1 MKEKHFDIPELEICC
16 FNLSSAMAAQAGGA
30 DRIELCSAL
39 GVGGV
44 TPSAGLIKHCV
55 QQLDIPVHV
64 LVRPRAGDFLYSDKE
79 MAIILDDI
87 AMCKDLGAKAV
98 VVGFLKADGS
108 IDQVQLQAAVRVAE
122 GMKVVFHRAFDMCK
136 TPMDAIEVL
145 KQYPVDYLLSSGQQA
160 TALEGASLLKDMH
173 DACKGSQLK
182 IMAGAGVR
190 VHNIAELSA
199 ATHADAFHMSARVLV
214 EGGMTYR
221 KTDVGMGQNSIN
233 KEYSIQTHDAE
244 AIRQAKDV
252 LLANN

>member
-98 VVGFLKADGS
+98 VVGFLKPDGS
-108 IDQVQLQAAVRVAE
+108 IDQVQLQAAVRAAE

-136 TPMDAIEVL
+136 APMEAIEVL
-145 KQYPVDYLLSSGQQA
+145 QQYPVDYLLSSGQQA
-160 TALEGASLLKDMH
+160 TALAGASLLKDMH

-190 VHNIAELSA
+190 VHNIAELAA
-199 ATHADAFHMSARVLV
+199 ATNADAFHMSARVLV

-244 AIRQAKDV
+244 AVRQAKDV